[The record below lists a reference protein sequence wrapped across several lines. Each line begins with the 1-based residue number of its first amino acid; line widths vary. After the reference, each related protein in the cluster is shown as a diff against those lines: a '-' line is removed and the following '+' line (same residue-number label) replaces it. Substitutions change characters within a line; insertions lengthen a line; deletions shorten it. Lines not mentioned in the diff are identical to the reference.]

1 MNYKIQPDNFRV
13 TMGYLINFTHFEEDT
28 DFLNVHIKAYI
39 SAPARCQDIVQ
50 EFKQISRIRLNS
62 LTTQTEKLEKVVQM
76 SGDEDCDCVIF
87 ID

>member
-1 MNYKIQPDNFRV
+1 
-13 TMGYLINFTHFEEDT
+13 MGYLINFTHLEEDT